1 MGRTDRGPWVVE
13 VRRANPLDRRADE
26 WLWVSTC
33 ADGKTALAVVDA
45 LHNLMQSG
53 VIKSHHLLQVRTRA
67 ASEPEPGGGR
77 DGD

>member
-1 MGRTDRGPWVVE
+1 MARRTFGPWVVE
-13 VRRANPLDRRADE
+13 VRRANPLDRRTDE

-33 ADGKTALAVVDA
+33 ADGKTALAVMDA

-53 VIKSHHLLQVRTRA
+53 VVKSHLLQVRTRVT
-67 ASEPEPGGGR
+67 SKLETGGRR

>member
-1 MGRTDRGPWVVE
+1 MRTDRGPWVVE
-13 VRRANPLDRRADE
+13 VRRANPLDRRTGE

-53 VIKSHHLLQVRTRA
+53 VVKSHLLQVRTRA
-67 ASEPEPGGGR
+67 ASETGGGR